1 MREGQDAF
9 GRLLLDFLEGRP
21 EPEIVER
28 DDGLVDA
35 HDEVRAYF
43 APVRRWAASERR
55 ALRLVRGRVLDVGCG
70 AGRVALELE
79 RRGREVVAID
89 ASPLAVEV
97 CRRRGVSDAR
107 VLRLEDV
114 GPELG
119 VFDTLIF
126 YCNNFGLFGG
136 EARARRLLRRL
147 HRLTTARGRILAS
160 SHDPLRTDD
169 PDHLAYHERNR
180 ARGRL
185 AGQIRL
191 RIRHRKL
198 ATPWMDYLFVT
209 RDEMA
214 GLAEGIGWRLARVVG
229 APEDRFYVGVLEKD

>member
-9 GRLLLDFLEGRP
+9 GRLLLDFLDERR
-21 EPEIVER
+21 ELEIVER

-136 EARARRLLRRL
+136 
-147 HRLTTARGRILAS
+147 
-160 SHDPLRTDD
+160 
-169 PDHLAYHERNR
+169 
-180 ARGRL
+180 
-185 AGQIRL
+185 
-191 RIRHRKL
+191 
-198 ATPWMDYLFVT
+198 
-209 RDEMA
+209 
-214 GLAEGIGWRLARVVG
+214 
-229 APEDRFYVGVLEKD
+229 